1 MTRVALDATPLL
13 GTRTGVATFVAGLFR
28 ALADRDEPD
37 ISAYALSLRGFLRLR
52 DVVPAGVACRARP
65 APAGVLT
72 RLWSRA
78 DWPTAELLAGDVDV
92 VHGTNYVV
100 PPARRAGAVVSV
112 YDLTALR
119 YPEMVEPA
127 SRRYPQLVQR
137 AAARG
142 ALVHVTAQAIGD
154 EVVEMLGVPAE
165 RVRVVAGGIERA
177 QPGDAD
183 RGRRI
188 AGSESYVLAVGT
200 VEPRK
205 GFVDLVAAFERVA
218 CDDADAGLVI
228 AGADGWGAAALAR
241 AWEESPVRRRI
252 RRLGWVDDETKRD
265 LLAGAAVLAMPS
277 VYEGFGYPPLEA
289 MAAGVPVVATSVGS
303 LPEVLGDAARFV
315 APSDVDALAGALG
328 AVLGD
333 SAARA
338 SMRTAGFARVAQFTW
353 TDAASAMARV
363 YDEAAAR

>member
-1 MTRVALDATPLL
+1 
-13 GTRTGVATFVAGLFR
+13 
-28 ALADRDEPD
+28 
-37 ISAYALSLRGFLRLR
+37 
-52 DVVPAGVACRARP
+52 
-65 APAGVLT
+65 
-72 RLWSRA
+72 
-78 DWPTAELLAGDVDV
+78 
-92 VHGTNYVV
+92 
-100 PPARRAGAVVSV
+100 
-112 YDLTALR
+112 
-119 YPEMVEPA
+119 MVEPA

-154 EVVEMLGVPAE
+154 EVVQMLGVPAE
-165 RVRVVAGGIERA
+165 QVRVVAGGIEPSE
-177 QPGDAD
+177 PGDPA

-188 AGSESYVLAVGT
+188 AGSDAYVLAVGT

-205 GFVDLVAAFERVA
+205 GFVDLIAAFERLA
-218 CDDADAGLVI
+218 AEDADAGLVI
-228 AGADGWGAAALAR
+228 AGADGWGAEAVAR

-303 LPEVLGDAARFV
+303 LPEVLGDAASFI
-315 APSDVDALAGALG
+315 APSDVDALAAALRT
-328 AVLGD
+328 VLGD
-333 SAARA
+333 AATRA
-338 SMRTAGFARVAQFTW
+338 AMRTAGLARAAAFTW
-353 TDAASAMARV
+353 ASAASAMARV